1 MILIQYMNCF
11 LCGTL
16 PFHLASYCN
25 NHVIIHFKK
34 FCRLFYIHL
43 GFPGG
48 SNGEESASNA
58 GGLGAIPGLG
68 RSAGEGNGNQLQY
81 SRLENSHGQRSLAGY
96 SPGGLK
102 ESDRAE
108 RLTLSLYPHSHYF
121 ISFFYWGGESILQ
134 TSVQT
139 TIWQTWDLNR
149 GTLLEEPGEPW
160 QLILPLCARILKG
173 KKWGQ

>member
-1 MILIQYMNCF
+1 MLLYILKSFAGCF
-11 LCGTL
+11 TFIWPSLEAQMVKNL
-16 PFHLASYCN
+16 PAMWETSVQSLWD
-25 NHVIIHFKK
+25 
-34 FCRLFYIHL
+34 
-43 GFPGG
+43 PG
-48 SNGEESASNA
+48 S
-58 GGLGAIPGLG
+58 IPGSG

-81 SRLENSHGQRSLAGY
+81 SCLEDPHGQRSLVGY

-102 ESDRAE
+102 ESDRPE

-160 QLILPLCARILKG
+160 QLILPLCARVLKG